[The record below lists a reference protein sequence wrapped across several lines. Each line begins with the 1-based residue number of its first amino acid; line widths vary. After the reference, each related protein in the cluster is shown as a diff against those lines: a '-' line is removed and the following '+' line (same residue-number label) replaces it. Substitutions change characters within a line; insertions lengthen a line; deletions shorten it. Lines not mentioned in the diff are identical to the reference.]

1 MICLRKMLAT
11 IRSKRDTK
19 CSLQRMQAE
28 LLQNAEK
35 SERRIGEIRARK
47 NLLEKQVEEW
57 CAESQESETVNVTD
71 IEPRRFIN
79 VQSS

>member
-1 MICLRKMLAT
+1 MRCLKKMLAT
-11 IRSKRDTK
+11 IKSRRGTK
-19 CSLQRMQAE
+19 CSLQRMHQG

-35 SERRIGEIRARK
+35 SERRIGEIRARR
-47 NLLEKQVEEW
+47 NQLEKRVEEW